1 MIVES
6 PAKAQTIRGYLGDDF
21 QVEASVGH
29 IRDLPTPSALP
40 PSMKRGPY
48 SKFAVNVEDGFKPY
62 YMVHPDRKKQVAALR
77 KAVKEADEL
86 YLATDEDREGEAIA
100 WHLLEVLK
108 PTVPVKR
115 MVFHEITKDAIQQAL
130 ENTRDIDRDLVDAQ
144 ETRRVLDRLY
154 GYEVSPVLWRKVAP
168 SLSAGRVQ
176 SVATRLVV
184 DREKERMAHVSAEY
198 WTLTATV
205 EADGGNQPSAVQ
217 AFDVKVTALGERPV
231 ASSSDFA
238 PNGQLTDKAALAQ
251 AVILDAQAAQ
261 TLAAELQG
269 SVGAVSS
276 VTQRPYRRRPAA
288 PFTTSTLQ
296 QEASRRLKWNASTTM
311 RTAQTLYESGYIT
324 YMRTDSTALSTQA
337 LSASRQAVR
346 EQFGPDALPDKPR
359 IYAKKAKGAQEAHE
373 AIRPSGDKFRS
384 PAEVH
389 GALSAQQAA
398 LYDLIYKRTLASQMN
413 DAVGY
418 TATVRVELPLENAVL
433 GESKAYGTTSG
444 TVITD
449 PGFRRLY
456 SEARASKKST
466 PEESERDLPQ
476 VAEGQVV
483 TVTETDAEDHHTQP
497 PGRFTEASLVK
508 AMEDLGIGRPSTY
521 AATIQTIGDR
531 GYVMHRGQYLVP
543 TWLAFSV
550 TRLLTENLEEL
561 VNYQFTA
568 SMESDLD
575 RIAAGETRGSEWL
588 DGFYFGEAG
597 RKAVAELEKLENEER
612 PETTIAS
619 HGLRGTVAS
628 LGDIDAREVNS
639 VPVAPGVVLRSG
651 RYGPYLETDDGR
663 RTSVPLTVAP
673 DEMTPELAE
682 ELLRV
687 AGADGRE
694 LGIYPET
701 GNMLAV
707 KNGRFGPYITE
718 ILPEGSTAKPKTA
731 SLFKTMDVTT
741 VSLEEAL
748 QLMSLPRTVGVDPAD
763 GVEITAQNGP
773 YGPYLRKGRDTR
785 QLPSEESLLTVTLEE
800 ALALYAQPKYGSR
813 GAAKSNLREFGED
826 PVTKKLVVVKDGRF
840 GPYVTD
846 GTTNA
851 TIPRSETVE
860 GLTAERAYTLLA
872 DKRDKAPAKRPAAK
886 RAPAKRTTA
895 RKPAARKTTARA
907 TTTRKPATRKPA
919 ARAAATRKPAAKK
932 PPQG

>member
-48 SKFAVNVEDGFKPY
+48 SKFAVNVDDGFKPY
-62 YMVHPDRKKQVAALR
+62 YMVHPERKKQVAALR

-115 MVFHEITKDAIQQAL
+115 MVFHEITKEAIQAAL
-130 ENTRDIDRDLVDAQ
+130 NNTRDIDRDLVDAQ

-205 EADGGNQPSAVQ
+205 EAEGSQ
-217 AFDVKVTALGERPV
+217 AFGVKIAALGERPV

-238 PNGQLTDKAALAQ
+238 SNGQLTDKAALAQ
-251 AVILDAQAAQ
+251 AVVLDAQAAE

-337 LSASRQAVR
+337 LSASRQAVT

-384 PAEVH
+384 PAEVR
-389 GALSAQQAA
+389 GSLSAQQAA

-418 TATVRVELPLENAVL
+418 TATVRVQLPLENAVL
-433 GESKAYGTTSG
+433 GESEAYGTTSG

-449 PGFRRLY
+449 PGFRHLY
-456 SEARASKKST
+456 TESKATKKGAA
-466 PEESERDLPQ
+466 PEESEKDLPQ

-497 PGRFTEASLVK
+497 PGRFTEATLVK

-575 RIAAGETRGSEWL
+575 KIAAGEARGSEWL

-597 RKAVAELEKLENEER
+597 RKAVAELEKLEIEER

-651 RYGPYLETDDGR
+651 RYGPYLQTDDGR

-694 LGIYPET
+694 LGVHPET
-701 GNMLAV
+701 GNTLAV

-718 ILPEGSTAKPKTA
+718 ILPEGSTDKPKTA

-741 VSLEEAL
+741 VSLDEAL
-748 QLMSLPRTVGVDPAD
+748 QLMSLPRTVGIDPESGD
-763 GVEITAQNGP
+763 PITAQNGP

-800 ALALYAQPKYGSR
+800 ALALYAQPKYGAR

-826 PVTKKLVVVKDGRF
+826 PVTKKPVVVKDGRF

-872 DKRDKAPAKRPAAK
+872 DKRDKAPAKRPAARRTATK
-886 RAPAKRTTA
+886 RAPAKRTPAKRTTT
-895 RKPAARKTTARA
+895 RKPAARK
-907 TTTRKPATRKPA
+907 A
-919 ARAAATRKPAAKK
+919 APKK
-932 PPQG
+932 PPQE